1 MNYIF
6 IDFETATAKRSSPCA
21 LGICIVRDNKI
32 VERKEWL
39 IQPPNNEYNVIN
51 SRIHGI
57 TADKTINS
65 PTFPEIWTEIHN
77 ILKGNHIIAHN
88 GTSFDFSVLIKTLE
102 YYNLPF
108 SVSDYYFVDTLSIF
122 SHRIPNLKTKKL
134 KEICENYEIDYC
146 SKESHNALYDATI
159 LAEVCIKSGI
169 DLSLYSTIIT
179 PSSSDSP
186 KSRSKK
192 NFDSLRE
199 RRIDSTLKE
208 MIEVE
213 DTSHFFYQK
222 KVVITGTFD
231 RFPVRNEMAKL
242 LQSVGADNNGS
253 ISRKTDYVIVG
264 KGAGRKKLE
273 QIEALGI
280 ETILEDRFIELFN
293 L

>member
-1 MNYIF
+1 MDFIF

-65 PTFPEIWTEIHN
+65 PTFPEIWDEINN
-77 ILKGNHIIAHN
+77 ILKGNYIIAHN
-88 GTSFDFSVLIKTLE
+88 GINFDFSVLTKTLE
-102 YYNLPF
+102 HYNLPF

-122 SHRIPNLKTKKL
+122 SYRIPNLKTKKL
-134 KEICENYEIDYC
+134 KEICEKYEVNYC
-146 SKESHNALYDATI
+146 SKESHNALYDATV
-159 LAEVCIKSGI
+159 LAEVCIKAEI
-169 DLSLYSTIIT
+169 DLSLYSTIIF
-179 PSSSDSP
+179 PSSNAP

-199 RRIDSTLKE
+199 RKIDSSLKE

>member
-1 MNYIF
+1 MDFIF

-65 PTFPEIWTEIHN
+65 PTFPEIWDEINN
-77 ILKGNHIIAHN
+77 ILKGNYIIAHN
-88 GTSFDFSVLIKTLE
+88 GISFDFSVLTKTLE
-102 YYNLPF
+102 HYNLPF

-134 KEICENYEIDYC
+134 KEICEKYEVSYC
-146 SKESHNALYDATI
+146 SKESHNALYDATV
-159 LAEVCIKSGI
+159 LAEVCLKAEI
-169 DLSLYSTIIT
+169 DLSLYSTIIF
-179 PSSSDSP
+179 PSSNAP

-199 RRIDSTLKE
+199 RKIDSSLKE